1 MEERQKQNVSQKP
14 IEQKSNIFGIEPF
27 HIDTNNHT
35 VFNAIRDNKGKGLK
49 AKDLINILDTI

>member
-1 MEERQKQNVSQKP
+1 MEERQKQNVSQK
-14 IEQKSNIFGIEPF
+14 PF

-35 VFNAIRDNKGKGLK
+35 VFNAIRDNKGRGLK